1 MFVTSGKYMLFLAVV
16 FFLYWMVA
24 NRRRTRTTLILVA
37 SYYFYALWN
46 WKFLGLIVFIS
57 TVDFLTA
64 RYIARSDN
72 QGRRKLLLWTS
83 VLTDIGALF
92 TFKYFN
98 FFSGSTA
105 SLVNIVQPWL
115 VSAVN
120 SISNVLNVQPPEWL
134 TGYLSTEAEPFV
146 LHVALPLGLSF
157 ITFRSLSY
165 VIDVYRK
172 QEKPTT
178 SFLDYLTFVAF
189 FPTVI
194 AGPVVRAKELLPQF
208 NSQSGLTSEDGT
220 RAIFLIMLGLVKK
233 IAIADYLANNLVG
246 RVFDQPQ
253 LYSSV
258 ETLAAVYGYAI
269 QIYCDFSG
277 YSDIAIGSALLL
289 GYKLPINFNSPYRAQ
304 NLPDFWKRWHIT
316 LSNWLTDYVYFSI
329 GGLRK
334 RQFNMYRNVVL
345 TMLIGGLWHGA
356 AWTFVIWGGM
366 HGLGLAVTRWWE
378 NRRRRLK
385 RKPRQDWW
393 IKAVCIFA
401 TFHFVCLTWV
411 FFRAS
416 SLAQA
421 WEVLKRFG
429 AMTFEAGNLQWPV
442 ITVLLLGYLSHWF
455 PRDALDKIRVGWT
468 WLPAPAQAVLILSVA
483 VGLYYLSSAEVQFI
497 YGNF

>member
-1 MFVTSGKYMLFLAVV
+1 MFFTSGKYMLFLAVV
-16 FFLYWMVA
+16 FFLYWSLA
-24 NRRRTRTTLILVA
+24 GHRRARTLLLLVA

-46 WKFLGLIVFIS
+46 WKFLGLIILIS
-57 TVDFLTA
+57 AVDFLTA
-64 RYIARSDN
+64 RFIDRSES
-72 QGRRKLLLWTS
+72 QRKRKLLLWTS
-83 VLTDIGALF
+83 ILTDIGALF

-98 FFSGSTA
+98 FFSSSTA
-105 SLVNIVQPWL
+105 STVNTLQPWL
-115 VSAVN
+115 TSAIT
-120 SISNVLNVQPPEWL
+120 SISNVLGGEAPAWMID
-134 TGYLSTEAEPFV
+134 YLSTEAEPFV
-146 LHVALPLGLSF
+146 LHVVMPLGLSF

-172 QEKPTT
+172 QMKPTT
-178 SFLDYLTFVAF
+178 SPLDYLTFVAF
-189 FPTVI
+189 FPALI
-194 AGPVVRAKELLPQF
+194 AGPVVRAKELLPQLQG
-208 NSQSGLTSEDGT
+208 SARLTSEEGT
-220 RAIFLIMLGLVKK
+220 QAIFLIMLGLVKK

-258 ETLAAVYGYAI
+258 ETLAAVYGYAL

-289 GYKLPINFNSPYRAQ
+289 GYKLPVNFNAPYRALS
-304 NLPDFWKRWHIT
+304 LPDFWKRWHIT

-378 NRRRRLK
+378 NRRRSLK
-385 RKPRQDWW
+385 RKPRQQWW
-393 IKAVCIFA
+393 IKAACIFT

-411 FFRAS
+411 FFRAAS
-416 SLAQA
+416 AEQA

-429 AMTFEAGNLQWPV
+429 ALNFEAGNLQWPV
-442 ITVLLLGYLSHWF
+442 LTVLLVGYSSHWF
-455 PRDALDKIRVGWT
+455 PANALERIRSGWT